1 MDELTRQSLPPGNYL
16 LLLGASICVF
26 NSNNAFIIENILR
39 TSLCTKS
46 WYELIELNSG
56 RLKPHIAETI
66 SNKAGS
72 TDIADLFD
80 EVIDMRNRIVHSF
93 QITVENGNQM
103 LATKARRTHEQFRV
117 TEDYLREFIEKN
129 ERLSGLLH
137 SFRGY

>member
-1 MDELTRQSLPPGNYL
+1 MDELTRQSLPPDNYL

-46 WYELIELNSG
+46 WYELIDLNSG
-56 RLKPHIAETI
+56 RLKPHIVETI

-80 EVIDMRNRIVHSF
+80 GVIDMRNRIVHSF
-93 QITVENGNQM
+93 QVTVENGNQM